1 MIRRDL
7 DRPGFES
14 LLTEAEPISSAGPI
28 SSPRS
33 IGQAGP
39 IGSPGS
45 ISSAG
50 SIGSPGSTG
59 SARSRGSLG
68 PLGGSLFDSQ
78 IGFAIR
84 RWCAPLLDLEPHAAP
99 DAYLERRAELG
110 HTEVTGRMLRAAGLE
125 ALCVD
130 TGFEPEPLLSP
141 QELGQAAGA
150 SSYEIVRLEQV
161 AEQVVKEIIAGDRG
175 YSGTGGSSRAAQFRG
190 SGGGSNGGN
199 VAGPVSTGS
208 GGGGGVG
215 GGNTAGFVGT
225 GSGGDSESSS
235 GKTARLAGTGSGG
248 GNGGNNTAGFVGSGS
263 DSGVGGDNTAGFVG
277 AGTGGDSESSG
288 DNTARLVGT
297 GTGTGS
303 ESGSGSGSGSAGFAD
318 AVRARLAEHA
328 RTAVGF
334 KSIAAYRYGLDLAG
348 ERPADADVTAAA
360 DRWLTDLVRRGPGA
374 PVRLVDETLHRFLI
388 WCGVDLGVPI
398 QFHVGY
404 GDADVDLDRCD
415 PLLLTRLLR
424 AIEPT
429 GVPVLLLH
437 NYPFHRHA
445 GYLAQVY
452 SNVFLDVGLATHN
465 LGHGSR
471 ELIAQA
477 LELAPFGKFLYSS
490 DAFALPE
497 LHYLGAQ
504 LFRRGLADFL
514 RAGVEDDA
522 WTGAD
527 ADRVAE
533 LICAGNARRV
543 YRLDAR

>member
-1 MIRRDL
+1 
-7 DRPGFES
+7 
-14 LLTEAEPISSAGPI
+14 
-28 SSPRS
+28 
-33 IGQAGP
+33 
-39 IGSPGS
+39 
-45 ISSAG
+45 
-50 SIGSPGSTG
+50 
-59 SARSRGSLG
+59 
-68 PLGGSLFDSQ
+68 
-78 IGFAIR
+78 
-84 RWCAPLLDLEPHAAP
+84 
-99 DAYLERRAELG
+99 
-110 HTEVTGRMLRAAGLE
+110 MLRAAGLE

-130 TGFEPEPLLSP
+130 TGFEPESLLSP

-175 YSGTGGSSRAAQFRG
+175 YSGTGGSSRAAQFG
-190 SGGGSNGGN
+190 ESGGESSSGN
-199 VAGPVSTGS
+199 VAGLVSTSGDTGS
-208 GGGGGVG
+208 GGGFG
-215 GGNTAGFVGT
+215 GG
-225 GSGGDSESSS
+225 
-235 GKTARLAGTGSGG
+235 
-248 GNGGNNTAGFVGSGS
+248 
-263 DSGVGGDNTAGFVG
+263 
-277 AGTGGDSESSG
+277 
-288 DNTARLVGT
+288 NTARLVGSGS

-303 ESGSGSGSGSAGFAD
+303 ESVSGSGSGSAGFVD

-360 DRWLTDLVRRGPGA
+360 DRWLTDLVRHGPGA
-374 PVRLVDETLHRFLI
+374 PVRLADETLHRFLI
-388 WCGVDLGVPI
+388 WCGVDLGMPI